1 MKVGC
6 PNKTCQNHKKTSSI
20 IRDGTF
26 KRKDDSRIIQRYKC
40 KICNTRFSGAT
51 FNLAKGQHKR
61 RVNQKLFELYCSGIS
76 INRSAKLLR
85 VNPKTVARKL
95 EFLAKKCHIKN
106 KKFQRSKLKN
116 QVDHLQF
123 DDLITIEHTKL
134 KPLSVTLAIDAN
146 KREILGFRVSV
157 IPAFGHLAEL
167 SRKKYGKRKNEHK
180 KKLIELFE
188 EISPLISPRALVQ
201 SDQHTFY
208 APVVR
213 RFLPQA
219 EHRQY
224 KGGRGCVAGQGELKK
239 LHFDPLFMLNHS
251 CAMLRANIN
260 RLVRK
265 TWCTTKRV
273 ERLRMHLELYMCYH
287 NHFLYCDNTIQRE

>member
-1 MKVGC
+1 M
-6 PNKTCQNHKKTSSI
+6 TSI

-40 KICNTRFSGAT
+40 KNCKIRFSGAT

-61 RVNQKLFELYCSGIS
+61 RVNQKLFELYCSGVS
-76 INRSAKLLR
+76 MNRSAKLLR
-85 VNPKTVARKL
+85 INPKTVARKI
-95 EFLAKKCHIKN
+95 EFLAKKC
-106 KKFQRSKLKN
+106 RLKN
-116 QVDHLQF
+116 QKFQKEKVNDKVTHLQF

-146 KREILGFRVSV
+146 KREILGFKVAI

-180 KKLIELFE
+180 RKLTELFE
-188 EISPLISPRALVQ
+188 EIHQCIDPRALVQ

-208 APVVR
+208 SPVIR
-213 RFLPQA
+213 RFLPGA
-219 EHRQY
+219 EHKQH

-239 LHFDPLFMLNHS
+239 LHFDPIFMLNHT

-265 TWCTTKRV
+265 TWCTTKSI

-287 NHFLYCDNTIQRE
+287 NHYL

>member
-1 MKVGC
+1 MKTGC
-6 PNKTCQNHKKTSSI
+6 PNKTCKNHKKTSSI
-20 IRDGTF
+20 IRDGVF

-40 KICNTRFSGAT
+40 KICGKRFSGAT

-61 RVNQKLFELYCSGIS
+61 RVNNKLFELYCSGVS
-76 INRSAKLLR
+76 MNRCAKLLR
-85 VNPKTVARKL
+85 INPKTVARKL
-95 EFLAKKCHIKN
+95 DFLAKKCQRDNHKFR
-106 KKFQRSKLKN
+106 KKKTQD
-116 QVDHLQF
+116 QVTHLQF

-146 KREILGFRVSV
+146 NRKILGFRVSV

-167 SRKKYGKRKNEHK
+167 SRKKYGRRKNEHK
-180 KKLIELFE
+180 KKLVELFK
-188 EISPLISPRALVQ
+188 EITPLVCSNALVQ

-208 APVVR
+208 SPVVR
-213 RFLPQA
+213 RFLPHA
-219 EHRQY
+219 EHRQH

-265 TWCTTKRV
+265 TWCTTKSV

-287 NHFLYCDNTIQRE
+287 NHYL